1 MLKRSLITI
10 ALLGSVAVPALA
22 QQQSLPPLPSG
33 GMPSAPIVVSPG
45 PGQAPIGLVP
55 LAEAETKIPGAPAP
69 IVPQPTGGFNVQPP
83 QAGAED
89 PAKRMN
95 LRGATDYAERMQNDA
110 RERLQ
115 GLTARDGAPTTQAAP
130 GQGPLGTA
138 PIASAA
144 DLEALTGIQR
154 NISLLEAQVKEAELA
169 VKLWGTLYNNASV
182 KEWRE
187 EEKKEKEAAAKAA
200 APPQVPGLPRGMNPA
215 IGAQPMP
222 MPMANPDPVV
232 VEVRGRTATLLVP
245 GSGQVT
251 VREGQ
256 SVADGRVVKVS
267 LAGVEIERPTG
278 RTVLG
283 WGTGLPITPSAAP
296 PMMGTGFASPM
307 GR

>member
-1 MLKRSLITI
+1 VLKRSLITF
-10 ALLGSVAVPALA
+10 ALLGSVALPAVA
-22 QQQSLPPLPSG
+22 QQSLPPLPSG

-55 LAEAETKIPGAPAP
+55 LAEADAKVPGAPAP
-69 IVPQPTGGFNVQPP
+69 IVPQPDGGFNVQPP

-115 GLTARDGAPTTQAAP
+115 GLTVRDGAPNAQVAP

-138 PIASAA
+138 PIASAS

-187 EEKKEKEAAAKAA
+187 EEKKAKEAAAKAA
-200 APPQVPGLPRGMNPA
+200 APPQVPGLPGQLNPA
-215 IGAQPMP
+215 MGGAPAQII
-222 MPMANPDPVV
+222 NPEPVV
-232 VEVRGRTATLLVP
+232 VEVRGRTATLLIP

-256 SVADGRVVKVS
+256 TLPEGRIVKVS
-267 LAGVEIERPTG
+267 LSGVEIQRPTG
-278 RTVLG
+278 RSVLG
-283 WGTGLPITPSAAP
+283 WGTSFPLTPQAAP
-296 PMMGTGFASPM
+296 PLVGNGFASPM

>member
-1 MLKRSLITI
+1 VLKRSLITF
-10 ALLGSVAVPALA
+10 ALLGSVALPAVA
-22 QQQSLPPLPSG
+22 QQSLPPLPSG

-55 LAEAETKIPGAPAP
+55 LAEADAKVPGAPAP
-69 IVPQPTGGFNVQPP
+69 IVPQPDGGFNVQPP

-115 GLTARDGAPTTQAAP
+115 GLTARDGAPNAQVAP

-138 PIASAA
+138 PIASAS

-187 EEKKEKEAAAKAA
+187 EEKKAKEAAAKAA
-200 APPQVPGLPRGMNPA
+200 APPQVPGLPGQLNPA
-215 IGAQPMP
+215 MGGAPAQII
-222 MPMANPDPVV
+222 NPEPVV
-232 VEVRGRTATLLVP
+232 VEVRGRTATLLIP

-256 SVADGRVVKVS
+256 TLPEGRIVKVS
-267 LAGVEIERPTG
+267 LSGVEIQRPTG
-278 RTVLG
+278 RSVLG
-283 WGTGLPITPSAAP
+283 WGTSFPLTPQAAP
-296 PMMGTGFASPM
+296 PLVGNGFASPM